1 MIHSLLPQQLRL
13 VVGSLGLLLLQISRL
28 LLVLDELTLL
38 HVNEITLVPLVV
50 QLLLHVLGPL
60 LIPLAFLRQNVVLV
74 LFVAQ
79 RNCLQGQFSPLNR

>member
-1 MIHSLLPQQLRL
+1 VIHSLLPQQLRL

-60 LIPLAFLRQNVVLV
+60 LIPLPFLRQNVVLV
-74 LFVAQ
+74 LFVAL
-79 RNCLQGQFSPLNR
+79 RNCLQGQFSPFNG